1 MRGEWNRLQALF
13 LRECP
18 YAYYVHCFAHKL
30 QLALVAASRE
40 AKSVHQFFENLNF
53 IINIVVG
60 SSKRND
66 ELQSVQVAEI
76 ESMIA
81 SNEIETRRG
90 ANQIGTLQRPVDTR
104 WSSHFNFVCSLI
116 RMFHATCSVLDI
128 ISKEGTNYSQR
139 SDAEATYMVLTSFE
153 FVLIL
158 HLMKEI
164 MGFTNCLCQAL
175 QQNYQD
181 ILNAMKL
188 VSTTKSLLQNL
199 KNEKW
204 EHFLDTVK
212 SFCEKKNEIDVPD
225 MNARYTRARDR
236 SCRQNEESFMTMEH
250 HFRIDVFIAAID
262 FQLQELDN
270 RFSEHAVELLRL
282 SATLSPQ
289 DAYKSF
295 KIDDI
300 CSLVEKFYR
309 QDFIE
314 QEKIILR
321 FQLDHY
327 KLDVPKHSD
336 FQNMPTLSE
345 LCRGLTISGK
355 SKIYNLIDRLIRLV
369 LTLLVSTATTERA
382 FSAMKLVKTRLRSR
396 MEDEFLADNL
406 VVYIEKEI
414 VKDFTTEMTMDEFY
428 SIKDRRC

>member
-1 MRGEWNRLQALF
+1 MRGEWNGLQASF

-30 QLALVAASRE
+30 QLALVAAFRE

-53 IINIVVG
+53 VINIVVG

-66 ELQSVQVAEI
+66 ELQSAQVAEI

-81 SNEIETRRG
+81 SNEIETGRG
-90 ANQIGTLQRPVDTR
+90 ANQIGTLQRPGDTR
-104 WSSHFNFVCSLI
+104 WSSHFDSVCSLI

-139 SDAEATYMVLTSFE
+139 SDAEAAYMS
-153 FVLIL
+153 
-158 HLMKEI
+158 
-164 MGFTNCLCQAL
+164 
-175 QQNYQD
+175 
-181 ILNAMKL
+181 
-188 VSTTKSLLQNL
+188 SS
-199 KNEKW
+199 
-204 EHFLDTVK
+204 
-212 SFCEKKNEIDVPD
+212 
-225 MNARYTRARDR
+225 R
-236 SCRQNEESFMTMEH
+236 SCRQNEESSMTMEH
-250 HFRIDVFIAAID
+250 HFRIDVFITAID
-262 FQLQELDN
+262 FQLQEIDN

-282 SATLSPQ
+282 SAALSPQ

-295 KIDDI
+295 KINDI
-300 CSLVEKFYR
+300 CSLVKKFYP

-336 FQNMPTLSE
+336 FQNMFTLSE
-345 LCRGLTISGK
+345 LCRGLAISGK
-355 SKIYNLIDRLIRLV
+355 SKIYNLIDKLIRLV
-369 LTLLVSTATTERA
+369 LTFPVSTATTKRA
-382 FSAMKLVKTRLRSR
+382 FFAMKLVKTKLRSR

-414 VKDFTTEMTMDEFY
+414 LKDFMTEVIMDEFY
-428 SIKDRRC
+428 SMKNRQR